1 MSATDVVVPSLGA
14 AAHTSAPTRSP
25 ADQPV
30 RGVQGVLVRFAGDLD
45 IATAPVLAASLAVLA
60 GRRVGAVT
68 LDVSGVTFMDCAGL
82 GVVLRAQAR
91 LDGYL
96 WLRAPSPPVRRLL
109 DLLRLGGH
117 LTSVSEG
124 AAGPSLRDRSSTE
137 QVTGMVMGTYG
148 CTAEQATRRLAD
160 SARSHH
166 LHPGVLV
173 GLLVTVGTELL
184 VAPAVTLDRAGT
196 TRTVATEL
204 AADVVRVMEPS
215 SAELCGV
222 T

>member
-1 MSATDVVVPSLGA
+1 MSATDVVVPNLGGA
-14 AAHTSAPTRSP
+14 VRTVALTRPPVDAP
-25 ADQPV
+25 V
-30 RGVQGVLVRFAGDLD
+30 LGVQGVLVPFAGDLD
-45 IATAPVLAASLAVLA
+45 IASSPVLAACLGVLA
-60 GRRVGAVT
+60 RRRVGAVT

-91 LDGYL
+91 LHGYL

-117 LTSVSEG
+117 LTSVPDP
-124 AAGPSLRDRSSTE
+124 AAVPSLRDRSSTE

-148 CTAEQATRRLAD
+148 CTAEQASRRLAD
-160 SARSHH
+160 SARSSH
-166 LHPGVLV
+166 LDPGVLV

-184 VAPAVTLDRAGT
+184 AAPAVTLDLARDGKTVT
-196 TRTVATEL
+196 TDL

-215 SAELCGV
+215 SAELCEV